1 MDASTSL
8 HAHGEDRHHHEAG
21 HEHDHHELGFWRKYI
36 FSTDHK
42 VIGIQY
48 GICGLIFLFF
58 GFCLMMM
65 MRWQLAYPG
74 KMPPVIGPILLSI
87 QHFLEAHQAAAG
99 HFDPWFWLRGLISPF
114 SNGVMTPEG
123 YNSLGAMHG
132 TIMIFLGVVPVAF
145 AAFGNFVVPLQIG
158 APDMTFPKVNAASFW
173 AFGVGGVIMLT
184 SFFVPG
190 GAAKGGWTSYTPL
203 SDISDKGPGFH
214 PFLNGQTLWLVGFI
228 FLITSSLLG
237 AVNFITT
244 IIQLRA
250 KGLTW
255 MRLPF
260 FVLAQFVT
268 AFLLF
273 LAFPPLE
280 AAVVMQIMDRLAS
293 TSFFLPSGL
302 VVNGAALQ
310 VSGGG
315 STLLWQH
322 LFWFLG
328 HPEVYVLILPGMG
341 IVAEIIANNSRKP
354 LWGYKSLVFAALVLG
369 FLSFVVWAHHM
380 WLTGMGSAV
389 SAFFQTTTMLI
400 SIPSVIILSA
410 FFISL
415 WGASIR
421 FTVPLL
427 FSTAFLPMF
436 GIGGL
441 TGIPLAFNSADLYLH
456 DTYYVIA
463 HFHYIVAPGTIFGL
477 FAGIYYWFPK
487 ATGRKMNDFWG
498 KVHFW
503 PTLICMNVIFLPMF
517 LQGMAG
523 MHRRW
528 YDGGQGWTV
537 SNDHTIW
544 GLTGFQWNHP
554 ISWAAWIMGLAQIP
568 FIINFF
574 WSIWRGEKVND
585 NPWEATTLEWTAPS
599 PPPHGNFIHIPV
611 AYRGPYEY
619 SLPGSERDYT
629 MQNEPVEPAERS
641 RRKPP
646 AEPVLAWGPRW
657 KFRTQSR
664 LVPTPGFGMPRSE
677 SGFFSRRK

>member
-1 MDASTSL
+1 MDTSTSVDTHHEP
-8 HAHGEDRHHHEAG
+8 HAHDAAHE
-21 HEHDHHELGFWRKYI
+21 HHELGWWRKYI

-48 GICGLIFLFF
+48 GLCGLAFLFL
-58 GFCLMMM
+58 GFCLMML

-74 KMPPVIGPILLSI
+74 QALPVIGK
-87 QHFLEAHQAAAG
+87 
-99 HFDPWFWLRGLISPF
+99 WLP
-114 SNGVMTPEG
+114 
-123 YNSLGAMHG
+123 H
-132 TIMIFLGVVPVAF
+132 IFGPGMLAF

-173 AFGVGGVIMLT
+173 AFGVGGVIMLV

-190 GAAKGGWTSYTPL
+190 GPAKSGWTSYTPL
-203 SDISDKGPGFH
+203 ADIADTGPGHNPLF
-214 PFLNGQTLWLVGFI
+214 NGQTLWLIGFI
-228 FLITSSLLG
+228 FLISSSLLG

-260 FVLAQFVT
+260 FVWAQFVT
-268 AFLLF
+268 AFLLL

-280 AAVVMQIMDRLAS
+280 AAIVMQLMDRVAH
-293 TSFFLPSGL
+293 TSFFLPVGM
-302 VVNGAALQ
+302 VVNGAPANI
-310 VSGGG
+310 SGGG
-315 STLLWQH
+315 SPLLWQH

-328 HPEVYVLILPGMG
+328 HPEVYVLILPAFG
-341 IVAEIIANNSRKP
+341 IVAEILANNSRKP
-354 LWGYKSLVFAALVLG
+354 LWGYKSLVFSVLVIG
-369 FLSFVVWAHHM
+369 FLSFIVWAHHM
-380 WLTGMGSAV
+380 WMTGMGSAV
-389 SAFFQTTTMLI
+389 SAFFQTTTLLI

-415 WGASIR
+415 WGGSIR
-421 FTVPLL
+421 FTVPML
-427 FSTAFLPMF
+427 FTVAFLPMF

-456 DTYYVIA
+456 DTYYIIA

-487 ATGRKMNDFWG
+487 ATGRKMSDFWG

-503 PTLICMNVIFLPMF
+503 PTLICMNAIFLPMF

-528 YDGGQGWTV
+528 YDGGQGWNV
-537 SNDHTIW
+537 SNDHTVW
-544 GLTGFQWNHP
+544 GLTGFEWNKP

-574 WSIWRGEKVND
+574 WSIKHGEKVND

-599 PPPHGNFIHIPV
+599 PPPHGNFLTTPV

-619 SLPGSERDYT
+619 SLPGRERDYT
-629 MQNEPVEPAERS
+629 MQNEPVEPDERT

-646 AEPVLAWGPRW
+646 ADLIHA
-657 KFRTQSR
+657 
-664 LVPTPGFGMPRSE
+664 
-677 SGFFSRRK
+677 